1 MKIWRSEE
9 ASDFPGVAMAV
20 AVVSTPAG
28 WRSSRSRAWVS
39 HAGEALRSMFPNLPE
54 TIEGPW
60 GSLPRSEVF
69 GAEDACSAIMEA
81 IEELG
86 VSEGGKIDS
95 AFERCSVKFSTQPLA
110 ERVEEGKTKLV
121 DLKISQLSKSSHV
134 AVVVIEPDP
143 SLFLLDKGRA
153 LASIDEALD
162 AIGEGL
168 RRWMPTMTPLQN
180 SARLSL
186 RDMSLAMAMA
196 SRQEIE
202 RESPTRPSAPRKAGL

>member
-1 MKIWRSEE
+1 MKIWRADE

-20 AVVSTPAG
+20 AVVATPAG
-28 WRSSRSRAWVS
+28 WRASRSRAWVS

-60 GSLPRSEVF
+60 GSLPRMDVF
-69 GAEDACSAIMEA
+69 GPEDACSAILEA

-86 VSEGGKIDS
+86 VSEGGKIDH
-95 AFERCSVKFSTQPLA
+95 AFERCSVKLSIQPLS

-121 DLKISQLSKSSHV
+121 DLKPGQLSKSSHV

-143 SLFLLDKGRA
+143 SLFSLEKGRA
-153 LASIDEALD
+153 LATIDAALD

-180 SARLSL
+180 PARLSL

-202 RESPTRPSAPRKAGL
+202 REASAKPAAARRPSL